1 MAVAVGLGYP
11 GTQGEMTQLG
21 VSFFIQCFA
30 EWIRVIF
37 GECCLGGVVCTGRN
51 VITPLLQRWSGL
63 GHPATQGE
71 MRQLGVSFL
80 VQCVPERAEQVQDG
94 SESSLESVAPAMLS
108 VQGA

>member
-1 MAVAVGLGYP
+1 MESV
-11 GTQGEMTQLG
+11 
-21 VSFFIQCFA
+21 VS
-30 EWIRVIF
+30 
-37 GECCLGGVVCTGRN
+37 GGVVCTGRN